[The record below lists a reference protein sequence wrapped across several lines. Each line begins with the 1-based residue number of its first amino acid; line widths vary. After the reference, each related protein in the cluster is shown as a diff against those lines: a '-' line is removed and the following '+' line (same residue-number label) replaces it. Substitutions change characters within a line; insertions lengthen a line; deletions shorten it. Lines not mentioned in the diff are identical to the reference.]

1 MSGLLAH
8 SLDAFAATLLDSS
21 TNASSS
27 SSSAGALSTEF
38 VVCFLV
44 LGSVFA
50 LLSLVSAAQ
59 WVRFVC
65 IPHTPFFMVQKSYAL
80 LLFIASA
87 RLCLP
92 FPSSFQQTLNPNP
105 TPQTTPTTVRTV
117 FFLLSPTTQRGRDF
131 FAHGPAYRRED
142 PLFTLCADVGELL
155 YLFAFSLLGLFWAQ
169 VSFSVTQRA
178 ATYRRVVRPLFFV
191 FLALCTLGELTCWVL
206 LFSLPVCVVTFSL
219 VRFHCAFVFS
229 MVFLF
234 HLHQQHSKT
243 TPTQATKAL
252 TILHSKYILEV
263 VMYCVC
269 VFFTVWFA
277 SVVFGK
283 VRQNP
288 VRSAARSRKLHE
300 VVVVS
305 TACLLFLVFH
315 TFTTLVSLVGLD
327 IHRLRFAVLT
337 ALEVVCEFVPAVM
350 LLYVLRNVPRAQK
363 GPGITVSFRA
373 AEANPLLR

>member
-1 MSGLLAH
+1 M
-8 SLDAFAATLLDSS
+8 
-21 TNASSS
+21 
-27 SSSAGALSTEF
+27 
-38 VVCFLV
+38 
-44 LGSVFA
+44 
-50 LLSLVSAAQ
+50 
-59 WVRFVC
+59 
-65 IPHTPFFMVQKSYAL
+65 FF
-80 LLFIASA
+80 F
-87 RLCLP
+87 
-92 FPSSFQQTLNPNP
+92 
-105 TPQTTPTTVRTV
+105 
-117 FFLLSPTTQRGRDF
+117 LSPTTQRGRDF

-142 PLFTLCADVGELL
+142 PLFTLCADTGELL

-191 FLALCTLGELTCWVL
+191 FLALGTLGELTCWVL
-206 LFSLPVCVVTFSL
+206 LFSLPVCCSCRCCHCCCSSRFTL
-219 VRFHCAFVFS
+219 VPH
-229 MVFLF
+229 
-234 HLHQQHSKT
+234 
-243 TPTQATKAL
+243 TQASRAL
-252 TILHSKYILEV
+252 TVLHSKYVLEV

-288 VRSAARSRKLHE
+288 VRSAARTRKLHE

-373 AEANPLLR
+373 AEASPLLR